1 MSDADASARD
11 DSTYL
16 AIVQLH
22 RAYADISTR
31 RAWGEMASVAA
42 PDARFIYHTQ
52 SGVIEVEG
60 AAQFAEMG
68 RQTAERFSFNMIFPL
83 NSVVT
88 ECEGGR
94 AKGRCYFLE
103 LTEVRGSSEWMEVY
117 GVYQDEYRQDGDGWK
132 MSRREYRPLARRT
145 GARGEAFPPQELLS

>member
-1 MSDADASARD
+1 MGDDTAYD
-11 DSTYL
+11 DSAYL
-16 AIVQLH
+16 AILRLQ

-31 RAWGEMASVAA
+31 RAWAEIASVAA

-68 RQTAERFSFNMIFPL
+68 KQTAERFSFNMLVPL

-88 ECEGGR
+88 ECSGGR
-94 AKGRCYFLE
+94 ARGRCYFFE
-103 LTEVRGSSEWMEVY
+103 LAEERDSGDWVEVH
-117 GVYQDEYRQDGDGWK
+117 GVYHDEYREEDGRWRL
-132 MSRREYRPLARRT
+132 SRREYRPLARRA
-145 GARGEAFPPQELLS
+145 GGRRESFPPEELPL

>member
-1 MSDADASARD
+1 MSQAT
-11 DSTYL
+11 DSDYL
-16 AIVQLH
+16 AILQLQ

-42 PDARFIYHTQ
+42 SDARFIYHTQ

-68 RQTAERFSFNMIFPL
+68 KQTAERFSFTMIL
-83 NSVVT
+83 HMNSIVT
-88 ECEGGR
+88 ECSGGR

-103 LTEVRGSSEWMEVY
+103 LTEVRGSDGWMEVY
-117 GVYQDEYRQDGDGWK
+117 GVYQDEYRQEEGGWR

-145 GARGEAFPPQELLS
+145 GAKGESFLPHEVLS